1 LLLAAPL
8 APTTTVQVAIQ
19 LTGSAGAMQVVS
31 GPAKVVFQVLRGDA
45 YQIGLE
51 WVGLDGQSLGLLQTF
66 LEQVKGPR

>member
-1 LLLAAPL
+1 
-8 APTTTVQVAIQ
+8 
-19 LTGSAGAMQVVS
+19 
-31 GPAKVVFQVLRGDA
+31 VVFQVLRGDA